1 MSSDT
6 LVEASEGLAEAGRA
20 TGGPIGERLV
30 DLAEQMRGLA
40 GRDRPP
46 DHGRLARLQQHL
58 REVAEGADDPAA
70 VEAADR
76 ANELVNA
83 FRETIE
89 GV

>member
-1 MSSDT
+1 MSSDP
-6 LVEASEGLAEAGRA
+6 LLEASEGLAEAGRA
-20 TGGPIGERLV
+20 TEGPIGDRLA
-30 DLAEQMRGLA
+30 DLAEQLRGLA

-58 REVAEGADDPAA
+58 REVADGADDPAA
-70 VEAADR
+70 EAADR